1 MSLNQKEFV
10 IVLVHICCS
19 VDSHFFL
26 QELQK
31 EYPNETFMGFF
42 YDPNIHPYSE
52 YKLRLLDVR
61 RSCKKLGVE
70 LLEGEYDYEGWI
82 EAVRGL
88 ENEPERGKRCLVCF
102 DNRFETTAKKAV
114 ILGIKSITTTL
125 LTSPK
130 KSIDQLK
137 KAATQIEEKYNVEV
151 LVPDFRKGGG
161 TSRQFELAKKDKL
174 YHQNYCGCMFALEDQ
189 RASQKRVLD
198 ELMSPIGQQVLPSS
212 IESRIEL
219 YEKVIKCEEE
229 EKSFELVR
237 EKFLNYRLLAAFVK
251 SREKVL
257 PSYLLF
263 YSHLKRGLVKGR
275 VARIKDG
282 IGYFN
287 RESILF
293 MELEKLNF
301 LTCKEYKSVKELLF
315 NPLKVEEELE
325 VRRFFSKDFLSL
337 SPIIVVDEILTC
349 KLEIGIKSY
358 IYEDVRELLAIN

>member
-1 MSLNQKEFV
+1 M
-10 IVLVHICCS
+10 
-19 VDSHFFL
+19 

-31 EYPNETFMGFF
+31 AYPNRRFIGFF

-61 RSCKKLGVE
+61 RSCQKLGVE

-114 ILGIKSITTTL
+114 ELGIKFITTTL
-125 LTSPK
+125 FTSPK

-137 KAATQIEEKYNVEV
+137 MASMAIEKKYGIEI
-151 LVPDFRKGGG
+151 LTPDFRKGGG
-161 TSRQFELAKKDKL
+161 TSRQFELARKEKL

-189 RASQKRVLD
+189 RVSQKKLLD
-198 ELMSPIGQQVLPSS
+198 ELMSPINKQVLPSS
-212 IESRIEL
+212 IEARIEL
-219 YEKVIKCEEE
+219 YEKVIECENKEQT
-229 EKSFELVR
+229 FHLVR
-237 EKFLNYRLLAAFVK
+237 EKFLNYRVLASFIK
-251 SREKVL
+251 SKEGVL

-275 VARIKDG
+275 VTRSYDG
-282 IGYFN
+282 VGYFN
-287 RESILF
+287 RESIIF
-293 MELEKLNF
+293 IDIKKFNM
-301 LTCKEYKSVKELLF
+301 LTCKEYKSVKELIF

-325 VRRFFSKDFLSL
+325 IRKFFEKDFFSI
-337 SPIIVVDEILTC
+337 SPIIVVDEIFTC